1 MAKNGNNEKN
11 EFNLLCFRFS
21 VIRFLNSYTNTIF
34 INSSTSQNQ
43 NKDLLFDKKGNIMN
57 DLKQQELVDE
67 LKKRMGPVDVLPDEP
82 DFFSS
87 NET

>member
-1 MAKNGNNEKN
+1 MEVKN
-11 EFNLLCFRFS
+11 
-21 VIRFLNSYTNTIF
+21 
-34 INSSTSQNQ
+34 Q
-43 NKDLLFDKKGNIMN
+43 GNIMN

-67 LKKRMGPVDVLPDEP
+67 LKKRMSPVDVLPDEP